1 MAGPVGDFAY
11 KFLRSGG
18 LAPKSALKQN
28 SPPYNHLDEIIK
40 AEPVWV
46 LSARGG
52 VEGRHPPIFQA
63 PPPSAGAQPLG

>member
-1 MAGPVGDFAY
+1 VAGPVGDFAY

-46 LSARGG
+46 
-52 VEGRHPPIFQA
+52 
-63 PPPSAGAQPLG
+63 